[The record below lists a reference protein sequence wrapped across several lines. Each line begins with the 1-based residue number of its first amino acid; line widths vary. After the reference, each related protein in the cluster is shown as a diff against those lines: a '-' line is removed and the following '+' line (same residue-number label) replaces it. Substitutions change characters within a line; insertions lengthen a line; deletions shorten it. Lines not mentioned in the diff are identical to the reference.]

1 MKGDMITA
9 GHLGGYVEGGDD
21 ATQYPHL
28 WAWLSLQGIN
38 TVLDVGCGDGT
49 AMKGM
54 AAAGLTPMG
63 IDGIDQPEI
72 TFPFTQHDYT
82 KGPLFIKPHF
92 DAVWCCEVVEHI
104 KEIYLRN
111 LLVTFEC
118 ADVIFMTAAAPGQV
132 GHHHVNCKPPD
143 YWAGA
148 LAAIGF
154 YFDMQFTEW
163 CKARAVLNTNPYN
176 HFLARGLVFK
186 RYDYEA
192 NKLAV

>member
-1 MKGDMITA
+1 MKGDMIRA
-9 GHLGGYVEGGDD
+9 GHLGGYVEGGDE

-28 WAWLSLQGIN
+28 WAWLSLQGIK

-54 AAAGLTPMG
+54 AARSLTPMG
-63 IDGIDQPEI
+63 IDGIEQDLP
-72 TFPFTQHDYT
+72 FPFTQHDYT

-92 DAVWCCEVVEHI
+92 DMVWCCEVVEHI
-104 KEIYLRN
+104 EEIYLRN

-118 ADVIFMTAAAPGQV
+118 ADRVLMTHAAPGQA
-132 GHHHVNCKPPD
+132 GHHHVNCQSAD
-143 YWAGA
+143 YWIGA

-154 YFDMQFTEW
+154 QYDSLFTER

-176 HFLARGLVFK
+176 HFLARGLAFK